1 MSLLNRI
8 YKNKEFMDVASPILE
23 NEEFT
28 KTKEIFHHGD
38 TRYNHSVRVA
48 YVSYLLSKGLG
59 FDTKSVIRAGTL
71 HDFFLERDDKNI
83 ATLSKMFINHPSI
96 AKENAMNY
104 FDLNE
109 KEQNIIE
116 SHKFP
121 ISSVAPKYKEAWIVS
136 LSDKIVA
143 FFEGTK
149 MVKSYVSVWIL
160 FLINFIR

>member
-1 MSLLNRI
+1 
-8 YKNKEFMDVASPILE
+8 
-23 NEEFT
+23 
-28 KTKEIFHHGD
+28 
-38 TRYNHSVRVA
+38 
-48 YVSYLLSKGLG
+48 
-59 FDTKSVIRAGTL
+59 
-71 HDFFLERDDKNI
+71 
-83 ATLSKMFINHPSI
+83 MFINHPSI

-116 SHKFP
+116 SHMFP